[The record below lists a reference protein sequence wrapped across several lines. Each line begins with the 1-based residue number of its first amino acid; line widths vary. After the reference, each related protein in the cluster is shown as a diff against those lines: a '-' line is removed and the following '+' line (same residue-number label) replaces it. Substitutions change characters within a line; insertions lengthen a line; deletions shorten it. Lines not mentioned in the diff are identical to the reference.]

1 MSKGRAVIVGYGNIG
16 RFALDALL
24 EAPDLEPVGIVRR
37 RAVRDESIPGEIPV
51 TTDVDQL
58 GPVDVALLC
67 VPTRSVPETAER
79 YLAAGINTVDSF
91 DLHGDEL
98 VALRRRLHEVAQAHG
113 SVAVVS
119 AGWDPGTDSVLRA
132 LLEAMAPRGITYTNF
147 GPGVSMGHST
157 VVRAIEGVADAVS
170 VTVPV
175 GAGGH
180 RRLVYVELAPG
191 ASLDAVREQILA
203 DPYFKHDDTR
213 VMAVPSVQDVVDVGH
228 GVRIERKGVSGR
240 THNQRFVFDMRI
252 NNPALT
258 AQVMVAAAR
267 ASVHLQPGAY
277 TMLEIPVIDL
287 LPGPRDEWIRRLV

>member
-98 VALRRRLHEVAQAHG
+98 VALRRRLHEAAQAHG

-175 GAGGH
+175 GAGGAPPPRLRGAGA
-180 RRLVYVELAPG
+180 RRVIGRGAGADFGRSVLQTRRHPGDGRCRRYRTWWTWATACASNAKAFRGAPTTSG
-191 ASLDAVREQILA
+191 SCLTCAST
-203 DPYFKHDDTR
+203 TR
-213 VMAVPSVQDVVDVGH
+213 
-228 GVRIERKGVSGR
+228 R
-240 THNQRFVFDMRI
+240 
-252 NNPALT
+252 
-258 AQVMVAAAR
+258 
-267 ASVHLQPGAY
+267 
-277 TMLEIPVIDL
+277 
-287 LPGPRDEWIRRLV
+287 